1 MKANIIDIVNEGKF
15 NRFHL
20 FLLVTCCVIIT
31 FDMFDLVIYSSVLP
45 LLMEE
50 WSMSPVQAGT
60 IGSYG
65 PLGMMVGAFIFGILS
80 DKIGRKNGLII
91 SVFLFS
97 IFTFLCAFAPGPNS
111 FGAFRLLAGIGI
123 GGVMPNVLAL
133 ITDYSPKDIRNKM
146 VSIVMISFPV
156 GGILAALAGM
166 YFIPHTGWKSVYWIS
181 IIPVLLIP
189 ILYKFLHDSPAL
201 LLAKGKTDELCIALT
216 KANPKVSLTPDM
228 KFETSTLKEDAGSPV
243 AALFK
248 NKRALGTVM
257 IWIAFFM
264 CLLMVNGINT
274 WLPKLMFSAGYEL
287 GSSLSFMIVLN
298 VGAII
303 GTLILG
309 SLADKYGAKRVLV
322 PMFVMAAVSLALL
335 GFKANMV
342 VLYLLVAIA
351 GACTTGAQNISYS
364 FVTQYYPSLMRSTAV
379 GFASGIGRIGAII
392 GPTFGGL
399 LVQLNLSVEMNFFAF
414 AVPGIIAAIAFSFV
428 PLKYGDFNKEAS
440 ETEGNKVEQ
449 NEQGKAYEVKV

>member
-1 MKANIIDIVNEGKF
+1 MSKVNVIDVVSEGKF

-20 FLLVTCCVIIT
+20 FLLVICCLIIT

-65 PLGMMVGAFIFGILS
+65 PFGMMVGAFFFGILS
-80 DKIGRKNGLII
+80 DKFGRKNGLIV

-97 IFTFLCAFAPGPNS
+97 IFTFLCAFAPGPTS
-111 FGAFRLLAGIGI
+111 FGIFRLIAGIGI
-123 GGVMPNVLAL
+123 GGVMPNVIAL
-133 ITDYSPKDIRNKM
+133 ITDYSPKELRNKM
-146 VSIVMISFPV
+146 VSIVMICFPI
-156 GGILAALAGM
+156 GGILAAFAGI

-181 IIPVLLIP
+181 IIPILLIP
-189 ILYKFLHDSPAL
+189 LMLKYMHDSPSI
-201 LLAKGKTDELCIALT
+201 LLAKGKVDELCIALT
-216 KANPKVSLTPDM
+216 KANPKVTVTPDM
-228 KFETSTLKEDAGSPV
+228 KFELSSHKEAAGSPV
-243 AALFK
+243 TALFK
-248 NKRALGTVM
+248 NKRALGTIM

-309 SLADKYGAKRVLV
+309 SLADKYGAKKVLV
-322 PMFVMAAVSLALL
+322 PMFIMAAVSLALL

-342 VLYLLVAIA
+342 LLYLLVAIA

-364 FVTQYYPSLMRSTAV
+364 FVSQYYPSLMRSTAV

-392 GPTFGGL
+392 GPTFGGM

-414 AVPGIIAAIAFSFV
+414 AIPGIIAAIAFAFV
-428 PLKYGDFNKEAS
+428 PLNRVAS
-440 ETEGNKVEQ
+440 ERGNE
-449 NEQGKAYEVKV
+449 EVQQPEEEKPVVV